1 MLSGPQN
8 DVLYAD
14 GSKIGITIRS
24 LSASGIINGELYEHI
39 VLNRECLRPQVFLI
53 VTVYKWN

>member
-14 GSKIGITIRS
+14 GLKIGITIRS
-24 LSASGIINGELYEHI
+24 SSASGIINGALPGHFF
-39 VLNRECLRPQVFLI
+39 CQ
-53 VTVYKWN
+53 